1 MEADVRVPLASWVH
15 TPHGLLGPGSGGSQS
30 PENAPRSSTGP
41 AVSVISGTPATLE
54 ATLGQ
59 PDSGPHCGSRLKRLE
74 EARGQ
79 GWDAPDAATHSCGGA
94 EGTPRAPEDPPPPP
108 AGVGTS
114 PPLKWLHL
122 FPFPAPP
129 LPCRRYSPTP
139 PAPCVLSSSPCPH
152 PSPLPALSLGPPL
165 APGPTSTPRS
175 DPLRGFRGES
185 ASVPRGHE
193 VSRMPVGW

>member
-129 LPCRRYSPTP
+129 LPSTAPSLPTLFPNPARPVRPFLVTLSPP
-139 PAPCVLSSSPCPH
+139 LPSPC
-152 PSPLPALSLGPPL
+152 SL
-165 APGPTSTPRS
+165 
-175 DPLRGFRGES
+175 LRAATGTRAHVHS
-185 ASVPRGHE
+185 QV
-193 VSRMPVGW
+193 